1 MTVHLQADVYV
12 APAARIGIKNVDP
25 LKEWFSP
32 ISSTLIQG
40 PTSAVLVDTPA
51 TIELSEGLAEWIKKT
66 APGKKLRYIYTTHA
80 HADHFLG
87 NTVIQ
92 RHFPEAKCVATSKV
106 AEGIKQNLVPGG
118 LDLWYQLFPNG
129 QVPEG
134 NVVPDAL
141 PTNGKLSIDG
151 HDFFGIDV
159 PQGDIP
165 ASSFLHVP
173 DLRLVAC
180 GDIVYG
186 DCYQFF
192 GEANTPGKRK
202 KWIESLD
209 QITALKPHI
218 VVPGHKRA
226 SQADGSYLIEA
237 TKAYILAFEEEL
249 GRTKD
254 AVELEKAMMARYPQ
268 RWNRFLLERSCE
280 SPVHA
285 ANGPWAT

>member
-1 MTVHLQADVYV
+1 MSALQVDIYV
-12 APAARIGIKNVDP
+12 APAAPIGIKNEDP

-32 ISSTLIQG
+32 ISCTLIQG

-51 TIELSEGLAEWIKKT
+51 TIELSEELAVWIKKT
-66 APGKKLRYIYTTHA
+66 APGKKLLFIYTTHA

-92 RHFPEAKCVATSKV
+92 HHFPEAKCVTTSKV
-106 AEGIKQNLVPGG
+106 AQGIKQNLAPGG
-118 LDLWYQLFPNG
+118 LDLWYHLFPGG

-134 NVVPDAL
+134 NEVPDPL
-141 PTNGKLSIDG
+141 PADGRFSIDA
-151 HDFFGIDV
+151 HDIFGIDV

-173 DLRLVAC
+173 DLRLVVC

-192 GEANTPGKRK
+192 GEANTPEKRK
-202 KWIESLD
+202 KWMESLD
-209 QITALKPHI
+209 RIAALQPHI

-226 SQADGSYLIEA
+226 SQADGPYLIEA
-237 TKAYILAFEEEL
+237 TRAYILAFEEEL
-249 GRTKD
+249 GRTGD
-254 AVELEKAMMARYPQ
+254 AGELEKAMTARYPQ
-268 RWNRFLLERSCE
+268 RWNRFLLEQSCKSSIE
-280 SPVHA
+280 ASYKS
-285 ANGPWAT
+285 

>member
-1 MTVHLQADVYV
+1 MATDLQVDVYV
-12 APAARIGIKNVDP
+12 APAAPIAIKNEDP

-51 TIELSEGLAEWIKKT
+51 TVELSEGLAEWIKKT
-66 APGKKLRYIYTTHA
+66 APGKKLRFIYTTHA

-87 NTVIQ
+87 NIIIQ
-92 RHFPEAKCVATSKV
+92 RHFPEAKCVATFKV
-106 AEGIKQNLVPGG
+106 VDGIKQNLAPGG
-118 LDLWYQLFPNG
+118 LELWHQLFPDG

-134 NVVPDAL
+134 NEVPEAL
-141 PTNGKLSIDG
+141 PADGKFSIDG
-151 HDFFGIDV
+151 HDFFGINV

-192 GEANTPGKRK
+192 GEANTPEKRK

-209 QITALKPHI
+209 QIAALQPHI

-249 GRTKD
+249 GRAKN
-254 AVELEKAMMARYPQ
+254 AGEIEKAMTSRYPQ

-280 SPVHA
+280 SSVEA
-285 ANGPWAT
+285 SKKS

>member
-1 MTVHLQADVYV
+1 MTSDLQVDVYV
-12 APAARIGIKNVDP
+12 APAAPIGIENEDP

-66 APGKKLRYIYTTHA
+66 APVKKLRFIYTTHA

-87 NTVIQ
+87 NIVIQ

-106 AEGIKQNLVPGG
+106 VEGIKQNLAPGG
-118 LDLWYQLFPNG
+118 LDLWHQLFPDG

-134 NVVPDAL
+134 NEVPDEL
-141 PTNGKLSIDG
+141 PADGKFSIDG

-192 GEANTPGKRK
+192 GEANTPEKRK
-202 KWIESLD
+202 KWLESLH
-209 QITALKPHI
+209 QIAALQPHI

-226 SQADGSYLIEA
+226 SQADGSYLIDA
-237 TKAYILAFEEEL
+237 TRAYILAFEEEL
-249 GRTKD
+249 ERTKD
-254 AVELEKAMMARYPQ
+254 AEELEKAMTARYPQ
-268 RWNRFLLERSCE
+268 RWNRFLLERSCKSSVE
-280 SPVHA
+280 ASHKS
-285 ANGPWAT
+285 